1 MVPSA
6 FAAGNSAHGLPKAAV
21 PVVGPGVGEGSVP
34 PPPSPPSVQ
43 LAYVT
48 STCEIYIALPD
59 MTYNDV
65 YVSESVVKSN
75 TNSLLPVDVIVI
87 TAPVVDVDTVV
98 RNTL

>member
-1 MVPSA
+1 
-6 FAAGNSAHGLPKAAV
+6 
-21 PVVGPGVGEGSVP
+21 
-34 PPPSPPSVQ
+34 
-43 LAYVT
+43 
-48 STCEIYIALPD
+48 